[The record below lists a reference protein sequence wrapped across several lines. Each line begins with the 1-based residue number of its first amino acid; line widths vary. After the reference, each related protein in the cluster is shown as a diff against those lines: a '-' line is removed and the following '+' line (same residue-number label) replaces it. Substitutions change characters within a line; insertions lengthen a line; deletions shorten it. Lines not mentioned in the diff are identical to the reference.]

1 MKKLLVPA
9 LMVLSSVAMAQTQGD
24 VDNRPASQKA
34 QDVYVEP
41 TLRMKTTLT
50 TTVTDPKTSQQKVLD
65 VKEKVQVF
73 DHQGQEIQSNV
84 KDAANP
90 NGVAAPAT
98 SAPAAPAT
106 SAPAAPA
113 AAPIQS
119 AAPAAVPAQSA
130 APAAQ
135 PSRSTYNNKEITDM
149 SRTLQ

>member
-24 VDNRPASQKA
+24 VDNRPASKKA

-84 KDAANP
+84 KDAASP
-90 NGVAAPAT
+90 NDVSVPAT
-98 SAPAAPAT
+98 SAPAAPV
-106 SAPAAPA
+106 

-119 AAPAAVPAQSA
+119 AAPVTVPAQS
-130 APAAQ
+130 AAQ